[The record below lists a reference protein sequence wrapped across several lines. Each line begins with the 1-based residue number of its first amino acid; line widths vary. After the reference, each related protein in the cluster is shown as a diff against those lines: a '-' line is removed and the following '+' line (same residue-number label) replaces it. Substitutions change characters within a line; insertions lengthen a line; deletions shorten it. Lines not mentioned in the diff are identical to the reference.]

1 MVKKECSLVQ
11 NLLNDYINNFVSDD
25 AEEVIKEHLEKC
37 KDCNSIYMQMKND
50 NAQSKEQ
57 EVKRHKEYLKK
68 FNKRLSLLKK
78 IIIILLIIILIF
90 FVQFAIKL
98 IHNNYIL
105 DGVYKKLESMQ
116 NMNEYYAKREEILL
130 YDYTSDFSSSCNI
143 TEYYYKNG
151 KYKMV
156 YYSKN
161 DYENRYEVYGQE
173 GSNEEIYVYYDSKKI
188 EYRENHDILVYQ
200 KGQVLESIY
209 YNISQWY
216 IPQYKLLDLFGTY
229 ETKVYN
235 GRECYVIRKN
245 STDSKSSNYNE
256 CWIDKETMMNVRN
269 VMNTQNEN
277 TQQYRDSKIYIEEK
291 EISDTDVELPSDL
304 DGFDSIDS

>member
-1 MVKKECSLVQ
+1 M
-11 NLLNDYINNFVSDD
+11 
-25 AEEVIKEHLEKC
+25 
-37 KDCNSIYMQMKND
+37 
-50 NAQSKEQ
+50 
-57 EVKRHKEYLKK
+57 
-68 FNKRLSLLKK
+68 KK
-78 IIIILLIIILIF
+78 IIIVLLIIILII
-90 FVQFAIKL
+90 FVPLVIKL

-105 DGVYKKLESMQ
+105 DSAYNKLQSIQ
-116 NMNEYYAKREEILL
+116 DMNEYYAKREEILL
-130 YDYTSDFSSSCNI
+130 YNYTSDFSSSCNI
-143 TEYYYKNG
+143 TEYYYKDG
-151 KYKMV
+151 KYKKV
-156 YYSKN
+156 HYVKD

-245 STDSKSSNYNE
+245 STDSKSLNYNE

-277 TQQYRDSKIYIEEK
+277 TQQYRDAKIYIEEK
-291 EISDTDVELPSDL
+291 EISDTDVELPSNL
-304 DGFDSIDS
+304 DGFEVEK

>member
-11 NLLNDYINNFVSDD
+11 NLLNDYINNSVSDD

-78 IIIILLIIILIF
+78 IIIILLIIILII

-173 GSNEEIYVYYDSKKI
+173 GSNEEIYVYYDSKKVS
-188 EYRENHDILVYQ
+188 YRENDDLLVYQ
-200 KGQVLESIY
+200 NSQVLESIY
-209 YNISQWY
+209 
-216 IPQYKLLDLFGTY
+216 
-229 ETKVYN
+229 
-235 GRECYVIRKN
+235 
-245 STDSKSSNYNE
+245 
-256 CWIDKETMMNVRN
+256 
-269 VMNTQNEN
+269 
-277 TQQYRDSKIYIEEK
+277 
-291 EISDTDVELPSDL
+291 
-304 DGFDSIDS
+304 